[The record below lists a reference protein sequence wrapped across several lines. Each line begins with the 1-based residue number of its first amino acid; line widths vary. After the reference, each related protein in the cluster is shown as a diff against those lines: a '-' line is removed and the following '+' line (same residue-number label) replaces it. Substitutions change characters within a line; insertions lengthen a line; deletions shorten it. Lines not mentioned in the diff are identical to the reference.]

1 MGHLKYS
8 RKDFEFWQFYQEEMG
23 TIDVPSFI
31 DFIIEKTGVDKVSYV
46 GHSEGT
52 TQMFMGLSSMP
63 EYFKEKVNVFAAMAP
78 PVFIRSITDPRTVAE
93 ATHWPILMDV
103 FEKFKLYNFIKLPNS
118 QWQEGLVAACDLI
131 PSICQLLERGSQ
143 FLIPDVD
150 NMQRAKVMLANFPS
164 GAGYRT
170 TIYYGQCV
178 ANGGHFHKFDYGKD
192 ANMAIYGQ
200 ITPPDFPVEDIDMPI
215 AIFNGS
221 LDSVVLEAD
230 VDYLIEKLGDN
241 VVYHKVIQGDHWTF
255 TMAKDM
261 SWYQNDLVNVLQKY
275 NPTVP
280 EEFLQ

>member
-1 MGHLKYS
+1 MGNNRGSTFSMGHLKYS

-93 ATHWPILMDV
+93 ATHWPLLMDA

-131 PSICQLLERGSQ
+131 PSIC
-143 FLIPDVD
+143 
-150 NMQRAKVMLANFPS
+150 
-164 GAGYRT
+164 
-170 TIYYGQCV
+170 
-178 ANGGHFHKFDYGKD
+178 
-192 ANMAIYGQ
+192 
-200 ITPPDFPVEDIDMPI
+200 
-215 AIFNGS
+215 
-221 LDSVVLEAD
+221 
-230 VDYLIEKLGDN
+230 
-241 VVYHKVIQGDHWTF
+241 
-255 TMAKDM
+255 
-261 SWYQNDLVNVLQKY
+261 
-275 NPTVP
+275 
-280 EEFLQ
+280 